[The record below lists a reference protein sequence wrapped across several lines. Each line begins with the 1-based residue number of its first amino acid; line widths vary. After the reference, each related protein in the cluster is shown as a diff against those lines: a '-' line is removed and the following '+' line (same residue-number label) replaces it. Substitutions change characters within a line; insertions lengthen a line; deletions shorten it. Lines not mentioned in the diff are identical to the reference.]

1 MQHFIR
7 VFHVCQI
14 TCLSHPGLCLWN
26 LLSYYEGDMVTL
38 YILIKLRR
46 GGRIQSL
53 LAGIEPGTF
62 ISMAGLLSGLLSR
75 R

>member
-1 MQHFIR
+1 
-7 VFHVCQI
+7 
-14 TCLSHPGLCLWN
+14 
-26 LLSYYEGDMVTL
+26 MVTL

-46 GGRIQSL
+46 GGRIQPL

-62 ISMAGLLSGLLSR
+62 ILMAGLLSGLLSR